1 PLISLL
7 LFEWYYK
14 AKGRMDITEPL
25 HVQSLPSEPAH
36 PTNHA
41 AARQQ
46 NLFGVR
52 VIAASMTAVGF
63 GIMTL
68 GLIAQQSS
76 MVVITVGAVILA
88 AALAIGWLTLKNPA
102 AGIDPK
108 TIKP

>member
-1 PLISLL
+1 
-7 LFEWYYK
+7 
-14 AKGRMDITEPL
+14 MDIAEPL
-25 HVQSLPSEPAH
+25 RIQQLPPETTHSTTHE
-36 PTNHA
+36 
-41 AARQQ
+41 AARKQ